1 MEEEMEMEERS
12 KPIAIFMAFGTK
24 GDVYPIAAIAA
35 AFACDQKQYNVVLI
49 THSAHENLGHHLA
62 GKHVAYHPILS
73 PPVLSTDQ
81 NHETTT
87 GSGLLEL
94 SFLLQKRMVTK
105 EHRRECYS
113 LVQRIFG
120 CGQSL
125 DGDFIVINFF
135 ALEGWSLAETFR
147 VRCIVA
153 APYVVPY
160 SAPSSFERHFK
171 KELPLLYRYLQEA
184 TTNKVCWKDVIHW
197 MWPLFTDSWGSWR
210 CDDLNLSP
218 CPFTDPVTGLPTWH
232 DMPSSPLLLYGFS
245 KEVVECPGCQR
256 DLKCYLGYWPSNVR
270 VCGFWFLPME
280 WQFSCKECSEISA
293 LVSSGNLQRKDE
305 LCSAHIDLHTFLK
318 TVSTP
323 PIFVGLS
330 SVGSMGFLKN
340 PQAFLYVLRTVIE
353 ITSYR
358 FILFTAGF
366 EALDAAVHMIAAEA
380 SSCSSQ
386 TQLSE
391 DCISLFNSRL
401 FCFTGSVPYK
411 WLFPKCLVA
420 IHHGGSGTTAAAL
433 HAGIPQVVCPFMLD
447 QFYWA
452 ERMFWL
458 GVAPEPLKRDQLL
471 PDQNDDMSI
480 REAANVLSRAIN
492 DALSPKVKACAIE
505 LAERISLENGV
516 LEAVKTLKEEL
527 GCPD

>member
-1 MEEEMEMEERS
+1 MEAEMEMEERS

-35 AFACDQKQYNVVLI
+35 AYACDQKQYNVVLI

-62 GKHVAYHPILS
+62 GKHVAFYPISS

-94 SFLLQKRMVTK
+94 SFSLQKRMVTK

-160 SAPSSFERHFK
+160 
-171 KELPLLYRYLQEA
+171 RYLQEA

-232 DMPSSPLLLYGFS
+232 DRPSSPLLLYGFS
-245 KEVVECPGCQR
+245 KEVVECP
-256 DLKCYLGYWPSNVR
+256 GYWPSNVR

-280 WQFSCKECSEISA
+280 WQFSCKECSEIAA
-293 LVSSGNLQRKDE
+293 LVSSRNLQRKDE

-340 PQAFLYVLRTVIE
+340 PQAFLHVLRTVIE

-366 EALDAAVHMIAAEA
+366 EALDAAVRMIAAEA

-391 DCISLFNSRL
+391 DCVSLFNSRF

-471 PDQNDDMSI
+471 PEKNDDMSI

-492 DALSPKVKACAIE
+492 DALSPKVKACARE